1 MLLGSTQVRYVYGS
15 DCARVPLWSVCLLSL
30 WESDCDSL
38 CLLAWTGW
46 KNQAVCLEPSD
57 RKCMCVC
64 VCVCVLGLHNCKG
77 SLCIHFN
84 SFKKKKQRPKNQLK
98 WIRLMSDFMRAQQTH
113 LLLQSRAEVSG
124 RWTSDRQGGAWQGD
138 VWQSPLPHAAAV
150 VGDLERTP
158 LVVVLSTSC
167 TGEESLLIIIK
178 IHSSTEVLI
187 PKLIKEPSPT
197 HGLWETPPVPPALP
211 GWDQGPPRE
220 AS

>member
-57 RKCMCVC
+57 RKCMCVY
-64 VCVCVLGLHNCKG
+64 VCVYWGCTTAREVCAYILTH
-77 SLCIHFN
+77 S
-84 SFKKKKQRPKNQLK
+84 KKTKNKTTKKPKNQLK

-113 LLLQSRAEVSG
+113 LLLQCRAEVSG

-167 TGEESLLIIIK
+167 TGEESSLRFTVQLK
-178 IHSSTEVLI
+178 FWSRS
-187 PKLIKEPSPT
+187 
-197 HGLWETPPVPPALP
+197 
-211 GWDQGPPRE
+211 
-220 AS
+220 

>member
-1 MLLGSTQVRYVYGS
+1 MGLTVLGSPS
-15 DCARVPLWSVCLLSL
+15 DLCACSACENLTVTLSAC
-30 WESDCDSL
+30 W
-38 CLLAWTGW
+38 
-46 KNQAVCLEPSD
+46 LEPDGKIKRFASSHQTESA
-57 RKCMCVC
+57 CVC

-211 GWDQGPPRE
+211 GWDKGPPRE

>member
-57 RKCMCVC
+57 RKCMCVY
-64 VCVCVLGLHNCKG
+64 VCVYWGCTTAREVCAYILTHSKKTKNKTTKKPTKMNTTNEWFHASAADPPPPAVPGWSQWKVDERQTRWRLAGRRLTVASSSRRCSCWGSWTHTACGSSVHILHRRG
-77 SLCIHFN
+77 
-84 SFKKKKQRPKNQLK
+84 
-98 WIRLMSDFMRAQQTH
+98 
-113 LLLQSRAEVSG
+113 
-124 RWTSDRQGGAWQGD
+124 
-138 VWQSPLPHAAAV
+138 
-150 VGDLERTP
+150 
-158 LVVVLSTSC
+158 
-167 TGEESLLIIIK
+167 IIVK